1 MSAAVSV
8 VNIEELLNAVK
19 SSHYFVV
26 RRTPNDV
33 KYYAVEY
40 GSRLF
45 LLPGD
50 SINLVADVKIRPLE
64 VQPPADIMQHPRV
77 MGLAEIVGK
86 PPALKL
92 FQYTFT
98 PLKTRV
104 AQRLD
109 TGAEFH
115 EVVHEPVGHRII
127 MHVLHA
133 HYVAYR
139 SNSGRLYSETPGG
152 ARAYVMVER
161 GQLRSPQ
168 VYIRRNDKHRC
179 EIGIRIPLDEEQV
192 RQLVSYLRL

>member
-19 SSHYFVV
+19 SSHYFVIH
-26 RRTPNDV
+26 RTPNDV

-40 GSRLF
+40 GTWL
-45 LLPGD
+45 LVLPGD
-50 SINLVADVKIRPLE
+50 SIKVADVKIRPLE
-64 VQPPADIMQHPRV
+64 MQPPADIMQHARV
-77 MGLAEIVGK
+77 RWLAEIVGK

-109 TGAEFH
+109 TGVEFH
-115 EVVHEPVGHRII
+115 EVTHEPSGPVV
-127 MHVLHA
+127 MVHVVHA
-133 HYVAYR
+133 YYVAYR

-152 ARAYVMVER
+152 ARAYVMAER
-161 GQLRSPQ
+161 SQLKPPQ
-168 VYIRRNDKHRC
+168 VYIHRYDRHRR

-192 RQLVSYLRL
+192 RQLVALLGI